1 MLGRRVRAQPDCDG
15 IHEQQ
20 LSVQRRA
27 RRREA
32 LPLLC
37 GARRWSALAFFL
49 LRPHTS
55 LVNFFIFVYLKVR
68 P

>member
-27 RRREA
+27 RRREV
-32 LPLLC
+32 LPC
-37 GARRWSALAFFL
+37 CVVPADGRR
-49 LRPHTS
+49 
-55 LVNFFIFVYLKVR
+55 
-68 P
+68 